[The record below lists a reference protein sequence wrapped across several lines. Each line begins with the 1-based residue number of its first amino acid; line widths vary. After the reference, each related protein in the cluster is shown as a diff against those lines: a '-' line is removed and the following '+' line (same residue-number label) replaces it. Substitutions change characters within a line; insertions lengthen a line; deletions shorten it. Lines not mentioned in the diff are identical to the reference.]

1 MAAYVPK
8 QNPTAPRRTIRRSL
22 ISHSDF
28 ENILKHLLSALD
40 QKTAISMR
48 GGKMKE
54 REVLAK
60 APTSEIRSPRSG
72 MLTAR
77 TAADKK
83 TNKA

>member
-1 MAAYVPK
+1 M
-8 QNPTAPRRTIRRSL
+8 T
-22 ISHSDF
+22 HSNF
-28 ENILKHLLSALD
+28 ENTLRHFLSVLD

-60 APTSEIRSPRSG
+60 APTNEIRSPRSG

-77 TAADKK
+77 TAAKRTKK
-83 TNKA
+83 E